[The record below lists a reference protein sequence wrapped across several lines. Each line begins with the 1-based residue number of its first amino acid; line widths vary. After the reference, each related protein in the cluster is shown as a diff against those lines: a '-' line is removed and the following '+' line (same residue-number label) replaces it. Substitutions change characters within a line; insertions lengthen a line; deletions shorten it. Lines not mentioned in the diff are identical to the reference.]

1 MSRSTLET
9 SLFFSQMEEFGFFD
23 TIEEHLPNEFTII
36 YEIARIIEDST
47 HVISRSLAPIME
59 LNDPSVTDAGTEHMV
74 VPNLPEA
81 KEYEAD
87 LITSVSE
94 VSHIYP
100 AQFLLP
106 ETVFLRKLAERSL
119 WMPRPKQ
126 PRNFRYQSESDRF
139 APDDR
144 KQKVY
149 ILFDT
154 SNSMQQHYRI
164 HLAKAIVYLF
174 LRQNQRELGTI
185 FFRTFDLH
193 VGDLI
198 TARDIPGYDHLIS
211 TVMHINAVGN
221 GTSLQR
227 ALQMAIDDIAHESQL
242 SNAQILVI
250 TDGVAH
256 IDLDQ
261 LRQQLGDQITVN
273 TVKIGS
279 ARLQVDSVVV
289 EGMVASSNAPEAVRI
304 RELFK
309 QRRDL
314 ESQINAAT
322 GKIRQD
328 SLRAQLNHIHGQISQ
343 QTGKYGAVLAEH
355 YGDEIRKLST
365 VYVNV
370 DDIAPEEMFSLPE
383 QKVAELE
390 NLADSLIEALRT
402 ERQVE
407 DIKRAALLYDHLVL
421 LMRYN
426 NIDAQR
432 FRNASE
438 ELERMLDQIL
448 NKPSSSSDDMPI
460 SELERAQLRNM
471 IDSGSLGK
479 RMSLALLLRIFW
491 LKIVRAWRTRRQ
503 RRSYRLLRGK
513 LPERRRQR

>member
-1 MSRSTLET
+1 MARSVLET
-9 SLFFSQMEEFGFFD
+9 STFFSRMEEFGFFD
-23 TIEEHLPNEFTII
+23 TVEEHLPDEFTII
-36 YEIARIIEDST
+36 YEIARIIEDAT
-47 HVISRSLAPIME
+47 HAISRSLAPIME
-59 LNDPSVTDAGTEHMV
+59 LNDPSAVDASTEHIL
-74 VPNLPEA
+74 VPHVPEA

-87 LITSVSE
+87 LIAAVSE
-94 VSHIYP
+94 VRYIYP

-119 WMPRPKQ
+119 WMPRAKQ
-126 PRNFRYQSESDRF
+126 PRNFRYQSESNRF

-154 SNSMQQHYRI
+154 SNSMQHHYRI
-164 HLAKAIVYLF
+164 HLAKAIVYMF

-185 FFRTFDLH
+185 FFRTFDLQ
-193 VGDLI
+193 VGELM
-198 TARDIPGYDHLIS
+198 TARDIPSYDHLIS
-211 TVMHINAVGN
+211 TVMHVKAVGN
-221 GTSLQR
+221 GTSLQK
-227 ALQMAIDDIAHESQL
+227 ALQTAIDDISHESQL
-242 SNAQILVI
+242 SHAQILVV

-256 IDLDQ
+256 IDLDH
-261 LRQQLGDQITVN
+261 LRGQLGGQITVN

-279 ARLQVDSVVV
+279 ARLQVDAVVV

-314 ESQINAAT
+314 ESQLSATT
-322 GKIRQD
+322 GKMRLD
-328 SLRAQLNHIHGQISQ
+328 SLRAQIGHVQNQISQ
-343 QTGKYGAVLAEH
+343 QTSKYGAVLAEH

-365 VYVNV
+365 VYVSV
-370 DDIAPEEMFSLPE
+370 DDIAPDEMFSLPE
-383 QKVAELE
+383 EKVAEFEELAESLLE
-390 NLADSLIEALRT
+390 SLRS

-407 DIKRAALLYDHLVL
+407 DIKRAAILYDHLVL

-426 NIDAQR
+426 KIDAQR
-432 FRNASE
+432 FKDAAQ
-438 ELERMLDQIL
+438 ELEQMLDHIL

-471 IDSGSLGK
+471 LDSGSIGK

-491 LKIVRAWRTRRQ
+491 LKLVRAWRTRRQ
-503 RRSYRLLRGK
+503 MRAFRALRGRN
-513 LPERRRQR
+513 LAPRRKV

>member
-1 MSRSTLET
+1 
-9 SLFFSQMEEFGFFD
+9 MEEFGFFD
-23 TIEEHLPNEFTII
+23 TVEEHLPDEFTII
-36 YEIARIIEDST
+36 YEIARIIEDAT
-47 HVISRSLAPIME
+47 HSISRSLAPIME
-59 LNDPSVTDAGTEHMV
+59 LNDSTAQDAATEQIL
-74 VPNLPEA
+74 VPHVPEA

-87 LITSVSE
+87 LITAVSE
-94 VSHIYP
+94 VRFIYP
-100 AQFLLP
+100 SQFLLP

-164 HLAKAIVYLF
+164 HLAKAIVYMF

-185 FFRTFDLH
+185 FFRTFDLQ
-193 VGDLI
+193 VGELM
-198 TARDIPGYDHLIS
+198 TARDVPSYDTLIS
-211 TVMHINAVGN
+211 TVMHIKAVGN
-221 GTSLQR
+221 GT
-227 ALQMAIDDIAHESQL
+227 ALQKALQTAIDDISHESQL
-242 SNAQILVI
+242 SQAQILVV

-256 IDLDQ
+256 IDLDH
-261 LRQQLGDQITVN
+261 LRSQLGGQITVN

-279 ARLQVDSVVV
+279 ARLQVDAVVV

-309 QRRDL
+309 QKRDL
-314 ESQINAAT
+314 ESQLNATT
-322 GKIRQD
+322 GKMRQD
-328 SLRAQLNHIHGQISQ
+328 SLRAQIGHVQGQIEL
-343 QTGKYGAVLAEH
+343 QTGRYGAVLAEH

-365 VYVNV
+365 VYVGV
-370 DDIAPEEMFSLPE
+370 DDIAPDEMFSLPE
-383 QKVAELE
+383 EKVAEFE
-390 NLADSLIEALRT
+390 QLAESLLEALRT

-407 DIKRAALLYDHLVL
+407 DIKRAAILYDHLVL

-426 NIDAQR
+426 RIDAQR
-432 FRNASE
+432 FKDAAE
-438 ELERMLDQIL
+438 ELEQMLDHIL

-471 IDSGSLGK
+471 LDSGSLGK
-479 RMSLALLLRIFW
+479 RMSLALLLRIVW
-491 LKIVRAWRTRRQ
+491 LKVVRAWRTRRQ
-503 RRSYRLLRGK
+503 LRSFRALRGSM
-513 LPERRRQR
+513 PVRRRQR